1 MTEAAADAD
10 KPFRILPRV
19 TPRTEHFW
27 RGGADGRL
35 RFLRCQQDGTY
46 VHPPQPV
53 CPVCLSKELEPEA
66 VSGRATVVTYTVNH
80 QPWIPGFDPPFVV
93 AIVAIAEQPDV
104 RLTTNIVGCPPENVR
119 IGMDVQVQFQEYED
133 VWIPVFAP
141 AGEGTIA

>member
-1 MTEAAADAD
+1 MTEATAGAE

-19 TPRTEHFW
+19 TSRTEHFW
-27 RGGADGRL
+27 RGGAEGRL

-66 VSGRATVVTYTVNH
+66 VSGRATVVSYTVNH